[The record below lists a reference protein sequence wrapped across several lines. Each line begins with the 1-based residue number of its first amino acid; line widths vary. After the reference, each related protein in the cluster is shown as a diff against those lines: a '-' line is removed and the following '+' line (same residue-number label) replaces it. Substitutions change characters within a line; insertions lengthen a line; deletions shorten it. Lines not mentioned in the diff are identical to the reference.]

1 MNSMSLQQWVD
12 EFLAT
17 SRQQWLLR
25 LVVVISPVA
34 AVLAAAA
41 ATGRWWTFGLLMVA
55 ILATASAI
63 RPDTHTALG
72 VVLLI
77 VWYWSGRV
85 DAVDTPW
92 LPVAGICLLV
102 FHSVVALSA
111 TIPAG
116 GEVARATLGNWL
128 RRTALGG
135 GATLGM
141 WVLVVVF
148 DRVDA
153 AGNGGLTALALVVV
167 FGAVVL
173 VWSRSIDPTQ

>member
-1 MNSMSLQQWVD
+1 MNPMSLQQWVD
-12 EFLAT
+12 DFLAT

-41 ATGRWWTFGLLMVA
+41 ATGRWWPFGLLMVA

-72 VVLLI
+72 VVLLT
-77 VWYWSGRV
+77 VWYWSARV

-111 TIPAG
+111 TIPTG
-116 GEVARATLGNWL
+116 GEVPRATLGNWL

-135 GATLGM
+135 CATLGM

-148 DRVDA
+148 DRGDA
-153 AGNGGLTALALVVV
+153 AGNGGLTALALMVIV
-167 FGAVVL
+167 GAAVL

>member
-1 MNSMSLQQWVD
+1 MNPMSLQLWVD

-25 LVVVISPVA
+25 LVVVSAPLA
-34 AVLAAAA
+34 SVLAAVA
-41 ATGRWWTFGLLMVA
+41 ATGRWWPFGLFMVT

-63 RPDTHTALG
+63 RPDTNTALG
-72 VVLLI
+72 VVVLI
-77 VWYWSGRV
+77 VWYWSARV

-111 TIPAG
+111 TIPTG
-116 GEVARATLGNWL
+116 GEVPNATLGNWL

-141 WVLVVVF
+141 WALVVVF
-148 DRVDA
+148 DRGDA
-153 AGNGGLTALALVVV
+153 AGNGGLTAVAL
-167 FGAVVL
+167 AVVAAAAML
-173 VWSRSIDPTQ
+173 VRSRSVDPTQ

>member
-1 MNSMSLQQWVD
+1 MNSLSLQQWVD

-17 SRQQWLLR
+17 SRRQWLLR
-25 LVVVISPVA
+25 LVVVVAPVG
-34 AVLAAAA
+34 AVLAVTA
-41 ATGRWWTFGLLMVA
+41 ATGRWWPFGLLMVT

-72 VVLLI
+72 VVVLI
-77 VWYWSGRV
+77 VWYWSVQV

-111 TIPAG
+111 TIPTG
-116 GEVARATLGNWL
+116 GEVPNVTLGSWL
-128 RRTALGG
+128 RRMALGG

-141 WVLVVVF
+141 WALVVVF
-148 DRVDA
+148 DRGDA
-153 AGNGGLTALALVVV
+153 AGNGVLTALALAVVV
-167 FGAVVL
+167 GGAVL
-173 VWSRSIDPTQ
+173 VRSRSVGPTQ